1 MEIPKDQLLALDI
14 GTRSIIGVLL
24 RPENDKYS
32 VVDFE
37 CVEHQERAML
47 DGQIH
52 DIEKVTAVVR
62 QVVDALQARN
72 GEISQAA
79 IAAAGRTLVTERVK
93 AEIELDLTREID
105 KEVTDR
111 LQMLAVQK
119 AQGIIDETRNGKAQR
134 DFEDQE
140 AYVSRP
146 ISTEDYYTVGHSII
160 EYRLDD
166 ALILNPYGHRGS
178 RLSIEIIATF
188 LPHIVVDSL
197 YTVLGKA
204 GLDVLNLTLEP
215 IAAMNVAI
223 PPKLRLLNLA
233 LVDIGAGTSDIAISK
248 DGTIHS
254 YGMVAMAGDSI
265 TEVVAR
271 EYLLDFNAAE
281 KLKIEAAHSRILK
294 YTDVVGLPGKT
305 TPKELYSKV
314 ESKLDELTAKIA
326 ESILELNGKSP
337 SAVFCIGG
345 GSQLRGLREKLA
357 AKLELSAD
365 RVAVK
370 SIEHLDMVS
379 FKVNPPK
386 GPEYITPIGI
396 GVTAVEE
403 CDHDFL
409 QVTVGGTTIRIFNTK
424 KVQLSDALLLSGY
437 NAKSLLSERGQ
448 SIFVSV
454 DGVEKEI
461 KGEFGEPACL
471 IVNGQVSSL
480 DRPIS
485 HKDQVI
491 VVPAKPGERRRM
503 KLGELVKTDD
513 VCYLRGMKIK
523 LIDYV
528 AVGGVN
534 RTPDFILKDGDEIV
548 TKGLKTVADL
558 AHRAEVDLSTCCI
571 TLGGEVLLG
580 AEPLLRNAK
589 YEVGVRED
597 YELDFVKDEGVA
609 PDDDGAVGHSAVQ
622 GDMSGEASSGVQSS
636 PAHSRSPA
644 NAARSGGYSP
654 SGLEITVNSTPYIVP
669 AGTVFVQLFDIIGFD
684 TSAIGF
690 DPSQRSKNLEM
701 LLNGEPANFRTQ
713 IKAGDAAV
721 IRWV

>member
-1 MEIPKDQLLALDI
+1 MEMPKDQLLALDI
-14 GTRSIIGVLL
+14 GTRSVIGVLL

-37 CVEHQERAML
+37 RVEHSERAML

-52 DIEKVTAVVR
+52 DIEKVTSVVR
-62 QVVDALQARN
+62 GVVDALQERN
-72 GEISQAA
+72 GAISQAA

-93 AEIELDLTREID
+93 AEIELDLTKEID

-119 AQGIIDETRNGKAQR
+119 AQSIIDETRNGRLQR
-134 DFEDQE
+134 VSDDQD

-146 ISTEDYYTVGHSII
+146 ISTEDYYTVGHSVI

-178 RLSIEIIATF
+178 RLAVEIIATF

-223 PPKLRLLNLA
+223 PQKLRLLNLA

-281 KLKIEAAHSRILK
+281 ELKIKASVSKNLK
-294 YTDVVGLPGKT
+294 YTDVIGLAGKT
-305 TPKELYSKV
+305 TAKELFEKV
-314 ESKLDELTAKIA
+314 SPTLDELTSKIA
-326 ESILELNGKSP
+326 ESILELNGKAP

-357 AKLELSAD
+357 SKLGLSAD

-379 FKVNPPK
+379 FKSEPPT

-403 CDHDFL
+403 RDHDFL

-448 SIFVSV
+448 SIFVTV
-454 DGVEKEI
+454 DGIEKEI

-471 IVNGQVSSL
+471 MVNGQVSSL
-480 DRPIS
+480 DRPIN

-491 VVPAKPGERRRM
+491 VVPAKAGERRRM
-503 KLGELVKTDD
+503 RLGELVKTDE
-513 VCYLRGMKIK
+513 VCYLRGMPFR
-523 LIDYV
+523 LVDYIS
-528 AVGGVN
+528 VGGIN

-548 TKGLKTVADL
+548 TKGIKTVEEL
-558 AHRAEVDLSTCCI
+558 AHRAELDFEAYCI
-571 TLGGEVLLG
+571 TLGGEALLG
-580 AEPLLRNAK
+580 AEPLIRNAK
-589 YEVGVRED
+589 YEIGSREE
-597 YELDFVKDEGVA
+597 YEA
-609 PDDDGAVGHSAVQ
+609 AQRPDGAVRFGAHAGVN
-622 GDMSGEASSGVQSS
+622 SGAGADAGAGQLFQTMDSV
-636 PAHSRSPA
+636 RV
-644 NAARSGGYSP
+644 AAERRPVSTVHNGM
-654 SGLEITVNSTPYIVP
+654 EVTVNGTPYIVES
-669 AGTVFVQLFDIIGFD
+669 GTVFVQLFDIIGFD
-684 TSAIGF
+684 TSTIGF

-701 LLNGEPANFRTQ
+701 LLNGEPANFRTPL
-713 IKAGDAAV
+713 KNGDMAV
-721 IRWV
+721 IRWI